1 MFNVSYIKKLNGADF
16 WKDEK
21 IFCNVEEI
29 NLLFNRKLLSTDQ
42 IITSKMWMRQR
53 HLEDSQN
60 VLKEDV
66 DLLGAPDRPQVPG
79 DVLVLP
85 ERQTFSAIW
94 ENRFR

>member
-1 MFNVSYIKKLNGADF
+1 
-16 WKDEK
+16 
-21 IFCNVEEI
+21 
-29 NLLFNRKLLSTDQ
+29 
-42 IITSKMWMRQR
+42 MRQR

>member
-1 MFNVSYIKKLNGADF
+1 
-16 WKDEK
+16 
-21 IFCNVEEI
+21 
-29 NLLFNRKLLSTDQ
+29 
-42 IITSKMWMRQR
+42 MRQR

-94 ENRFR
+94 ENHFRSENRTFLLRKKNKILAVTKALEISLYNRNLRIMD

>member
-1 MFNVSYIKKLNGADF
+1 
-16 WKDEK
+16 
-21 IFCNVEEI
+21 
-29 NLLFNRKLLSTDQ
+29 
-42 IITSKMWMRQR
+42 MRQR

-85 ERQTFSAIW
+85 ERQTLSAIW
-94 ENRFR
+94 ENHFRSENRTFLLKK